1 MPDIHIHRT
10 HHLGFETA
18 RQIGYAWAEKVEKK
32 FDMDCT
38 YEEGDT
44 QDTLHFSRTGVKG
57 TLLVDAQ
64 QFELK
69 AELGFLLGA
78 FKDRIEA
85 EISEKLDTLL
95 QAPPPV
101 ARKAPA
107 AASRA
112 GGEEHISAAKPAA
125 RGA

>member
-10 HHLGFETA
+10 HQLGFETA
-18 RQIGYAWAEKVEKK
+18 RQIGYAWAEKVEQK

-38 YEEGDT
+38 YEEGGT

-57 TLLVDAQ
+57 TLLVDAH

-78 FKDRIEA
+78 FKERIEA
-85 EISEKLDTLL
+85 EISEKLDALL
-95 QAPPPV
+95 QAPPSGV
-101 ARKAPA
+101 RKAPA
-107 AASRA
+107 AADHA
-112 GGEEHISAAKPAA
+112 GSEERVPAAK
-125 RGA
+125 GA